1 MAPALLRQASYGTLK
16 FGSYYWMQGAL
27 GGTGASPALNVGC
40 AVLAAVLA
48 ASVANPT
55 DVLKVRMQ
63 ASTTRGSLVTNFVDV
78 WHLEGVRGLW
88 RGVGPTAQRAAIIA
102 AVELPVYDGVKHR
115 LKEHLGDSTLNHFRC
130 GLLIYFI
137 FIIRI
142 FSWY

>member
-1 MAPALLRQASYGTLK
+1 MAPAILRQASYGTLK
-16 FGSYYWMQGAL
+16 FGSYYWLQGAF

-40 AVLAAVLA
+40 AVVAAVLA

-63 ASTTRGSLVTNFVDV
+63 ASTTRGSLVANFVDV
-78 WHLEGVRGLW
+78 WHMEGVRGLW

-115 LKEHLGDSTLNHFRC
+115 LQESLGDTTLNHFRYY
-130 GLLIYFI
+130 LKKLYKFI
-137 FIIRI
+137 
-142 FSWY
+142 S

>member
-16 FGSYYWMQGAL
+16 FGSYYWMQGVL
-27 GGTGASPALNVGC
+27 GGTGASPALNVAC
-40 AVLAAVLA
+40 AVTAAVLA

-63 ASTTRGSLVTNFVDV
+63 ASTTRGSLLTNFVDV

-102 AVELPVYDGVKHR
+102 AVELPVYDWVKHR
-115 LKEHLGDSTLNHFRC
+115 LRERLGDTTANHFR
-130 GLLIYFI
+130 YFLKI
-137 FIIRI
+137 NFRFFISEI
-142 FSWY
+142 

>member
-16 FGSYYWMQGAL
+16 FGSYYWMQGVL

-40 AVLAAVLA
+40 AVTAAVLA

-63 ASTTRGSLVTNFVDV
+63 ASTTRGSLLTNFVDV

-102 AVELPVYDGVKHR
+102 AVELPVYDWVKHR
-115 LKEHLGDSTLNHFRC
+115 LRERLGDTTANHFRY
-130 GLLIYFI
+130 LLNSI
-137 FIIRI
+137 
-142 FSWY
+142 